1 MSSLKLAE
9 NMISTG
15 HCIITSDINFC
26 LSLPLV
32 TKVSIRIFRINRI
45 LQIHIFMYLMKK
57 FIIFFRGLLWWLR
70 GKESTCQ
77 CRRYGF
83 NPWVKKIPWRRKWQ
97 LTPASLLGKSH
108 GQKNL
113 VGYIQSTRLQKCQS

>member
-32 TKVSIRIFRINRI
+32 TKVSIWIFRINRI

-108 GQKNL
+108 GQKNP